1 MAYEDSK
8 GLINCL
14 CRLFATFGITDE
26 LACDGGSE
34 FVATTTSTFLI
45 NCGVS
50 HYLSS
55 VTFPHS
61 NCRAE
66 IGVKTAKRMITSNTG
81 PHCNL
86 DTDTLQRAMLQYQ
99 NTPDSQ
105 IGSPAMC
112 LFGRPI
118 KDFVPILPGRYEPHP
133 TWIDI
138 LNKRGKMPSGTVI
151 YELQNDGHNIPSNC
165 HHFVLVTM
173 YLSKIKLDPTH

>member
-118 KDFVPILPGRYEPHP
+118 KDFVPILPGRYESHP

-138 LNKRGKMPSGTVI
+138 LNKR
-151 YELQNDGHNIPSNC
+151 EDALRNC
-165 HHFVLVTM
+165 H
-173 YLSKIKLDPTH
+173 IRAAE